1 MLFDPIPNEKLTAL
15 TCTAFTM
22 LTCTAFQLFKNLN
35 NIVFHVLLYHQKHLD
50 IQAFYT
56 EDKVGGV
63 SCYFQ
68 ELSFVYFLLIFGYQ
82 TASYCEEGGFWWKTN
97 EK

>member
-1 MLFDPIPNEKLTAL
+1 MKNWLLLI
-15 TCTAFTM
+15 

-35 NIVFHVLLYHQKHLD
+35 AIVFHMLHYHQKHLD

-68 ELSFVYFLLIFGYQ
+68 ELSFVYFLLMFGYQ
-82 TASYCEEGGFWWKTN
+82 TASYYEEGDFRWKTD